1 MTKEYKDVSNQKTK
15 NNSLHIKRYKKDI
28 GKGEN
33 EKQQL

>member
-28 GKGEN
+28 GKGG
-33 EKQQL
+33 K